1 MNSGGRLE
9 ACNYTA
15 AQVSKETFPRQ
26 ETKNSA
32 FPSPPKG
39 QESYLSLIQ
48 TTSTETLSH
57 MGEATFNFV
66 SVSIVDNDATRIPI
80 LLGISF
86 PGLPYKALQTG
97 WLK

>member
-15 AQVSKETFPRQ
+15 AQVSKETFPPQ
-26 ETKNSA
+26 KNNSA

-39 QESYLSLIQ
+39 QESYLSLTQ

-66 SVSIVDNDATRIPI
+66 SVSIVDNATRIPI

-86 PGLPYKALQTG
+86 PELP
-97 WLK
+97 